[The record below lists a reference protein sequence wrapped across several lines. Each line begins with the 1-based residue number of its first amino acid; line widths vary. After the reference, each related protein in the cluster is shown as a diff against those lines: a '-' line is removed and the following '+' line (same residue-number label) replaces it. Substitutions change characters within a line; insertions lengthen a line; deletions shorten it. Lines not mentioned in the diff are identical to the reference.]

1 MLENIYAAVKKLVGK
16 SQVEAGTDESLNG
29 TKIVITLDNAN
40 VKRGLGTNG
49 DGTDEYKQTIALSPI
64 ACLATAI
71 QYSGIQGDNIRNFLI
86 EAYRLSREQQI
97 NGRKAVAD
105 LFDDK
110 DKSDK
115 FEAALAEVAKLTDTL
130 DGNRKTK
137 TMVDIGNA
145 TVEVYNRNGELV
157 EQSVAS

>member
-1 MLENIYAAVKKLVGK
+1 MAEEVEPEHEPVLG
-16 SQVEAGTDESLNG
+16 VEAVS
-29 TKIVITLDNAN
+29 
-40 VKRGLGTNG
+40 
-49 DGTDEYKQTIALSPI
+49 
-64 ACLATAI
+64 
-71 QYSGIQGDNIRNFLI
+71 
-86 EAYRLSREQQI
+86 
-97 NGRKAVAD
+97 D

-115 FEAALAEVAKLTDTL
+115 FESALAEVAKLTDTL